1 MTPTEDDVRQMLSD
15 VAQRVEVP
23 DLSAAEAAARP
34 RRKTPWVTVVAASAA
49 VLLAVLVPTLV
60 LDRNRPSS
68 DTAEP
73 AGPSGSAP
81 TQSPS
86 ATATEPPQSELAQAR
101 ALVGESTPLRRSYNS
116 RPAVSEEEAIELGKG
131 EKAYGPF
138 RVGYRHE
145 PEGRAPYVTW
155 RTCWIVADKQRWTE
169 AVSVP
174 LDHEGEVPKHL
185 VTPWTAFD
193 ATTGEFYLGGL
204 TPVDE

>member
-1 MTPTEDDVRQMLSD
+1 MTPTEDDVRQMLTD
-15 VAQRVEVP
+15 VAQRVKVP
-23 DLSAAEAAARP
+23 NLSATVTAARP
-34 RRKTPWVTVVAASAA
+34 RRKTPWIAVVAASAA
-49 VLLAVLVPTLV
+49 VLLAVLVPTLI
-60 LDRNRPSS
+60 LDRNRPTS
-68 DTAEP
+68 DTADP

-81 TQSPS
+81 TQSAS
-86 ATATEPPQSELAQAR
+86 ATEPPQSELAQAR
-101 ALVGESTPLRRSYNS
+101 ALVGESTPLRRSYNP

-155 RTCWIVADKQRWTE
+155 RDCWIVADEQRWAE
-169 AVSVP
+169 AISVP
-174 LDHEGEVPKHL
+174 LDHEGEVPKQL

-193 ATTGEFYLGGL
+193 STTGEFYRGGL